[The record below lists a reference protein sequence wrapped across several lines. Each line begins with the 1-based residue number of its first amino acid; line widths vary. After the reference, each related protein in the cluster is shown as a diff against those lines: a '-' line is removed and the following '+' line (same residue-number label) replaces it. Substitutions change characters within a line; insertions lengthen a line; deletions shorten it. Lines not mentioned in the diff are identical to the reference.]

1 MARRIFLHLYMMR
14 VPLLL
19 LITLGFGLPPAF
31 HSAMLH
37 GLADL
42 QDNQIAVLTLSA
54 FLLLCATMSCC
65 FLVLLYGAA
74 RADGKRE
81 PPAPGASLVALPLRL
96 PLSGWIVGSLYI
108 FGGWCLL
115 RFLFAVERTLVSAR
129 SFTSGLSLHF
139 WEQAGLGILVG
150 TLLILA
156 VFFLDLWISDPKGV
170 PEIEVF
176 ALPIVFLLRQWG
188 WLSQILK
195 SVSNARPLGALKL
208 DRVISRCNRLN
219 LFGVRIFGPGYGAF
233 DAEGNPR
240 ELYPGH
246 AFAGILAVICFGLYF
261 LAGTGVYHQLYVDAP
276 FGPPRIYDAVLLQVT
291 LLLLLSCWVLAAFA
305 FFFDRYRIPVLI
317 PMFLILFGTSYLG
330 PSDHS
335 FHTISRATPAASS
348 LMTPAE
354 KFAGAPDH
362 VIAVAA
368 AGGGIQ
374 AAAWTSQ
381 VLCGLRQELGPA
393 FEQDVLV
400 ISGVSG
406 GSVGTMFYLRCLE
419 SPTGD
424 LMGAEAARKSS
435 LEAVAWGLAHP
446 DLRRAVLPLDWLSW
460 SGADRGWA
468 LERALRKNAQ
478 FSPMDRPLASVE
490 AQQKWPVVLLNSTEV
505 RTGDPI
511 VFTNSNFPQ
520 APDTKECDAR
530 LITGNFDL
538 QSKCNHRLHGFHT
551 VYSGRDVLLE
561 TAVRMSAAFPYV
573 SPAGRADTPWNAE
586 HLVDGGYFDNS
597 GLFTLTEW
605 IKEAAPDLSAPQ
617 GPGWPALSRK
627 KILILRVDAFPDG
640 NWTGPADQPRKWR
653 YQFLAPLD
661 AILHVRSEGQL
672 VRDGTE
678 GADLVEILNRRGH
691 DAAALTVRYIPENYA
706 STPAGPVSCAMDP
719 PLTWHLTEIEKLC
732 IEKNWQDIK
741 GDLLVKVNAFL
752 ATPATKPTGSPAK
765 VLNEPVRKGL
775 SLQRIAKQ

>member
-19 LITLGFGLPPAF
+19 LVTLGFGLPPAF
-31 HSAMLH
+31 RSPMLH

-42 QDNQIAVLTLSA
+42 EDNQIAVLALGA

-65 FLVLLYGAA
+65 FLVLLYGTA

-96 PLSGWIVGSLYI
+96 PASGWIVGGLYL
-108 FGGWCLL
+108 FGAWCLL
-115 RFLFAVERTLVSAR
+115 RFLFAVERTLVSTR
-129 SFTSGLSLHF
+129 STTAGLSLHF
-139 WEQAGLGILVG
+139 WEQAGLGVLIG

-156 VFFLDLWISDPKGV
+156 VFFLDMWISDPKAA

-176 ALPIVFLLRQWG
+176 ALPIVFLLRQWD
-188 WLSQILK
+188 WLSKILK
-195 SVSNARPLGALKL
+195 AVSDARPLRALKL
-208 DRVISRCNRLN
+208 DGVVSHCNRLN
-219 LFGVRIFGPGYGAF
+219 LFWVWISGPGYGAF
-233 DAEGNPR
+233 DADGKPR

-246 AFAGILAVICFGLYF
+246 AFAGILAVACIGLYF
-261 LAGTGVYHQLYVDAP
+261 VAGTGVHHKLAVDAP

-305 FFFDRYRIPVLI
+305 FYFDRFRIPVLI
-317 PMFLILFGTSYLG
+317 PIFLILFGTSYLG

-335 FHTISRATPAASS
+335 FHTISRTTGTATS
-348 LMTPAE
+348 LLRPAE
-354 KFAGAPDH
+354 KFASAQDH

-393 FEQDVLV
+393 FDQSVLV

-419 SPTGD
+419 SPAGD
-424 LMGAEAARKSS
+424 LFGAEAARKSS

-446 DLRRAVLPLDWLSW
+446 DLRHAVLPLDWLSW

-490 AQQKWPVVLLNSTEV
+490 VQQKWPVVLLNSTEV

-520 APDTKECDAR
+520 APDPKECAPS
-530 LITGNFDL
+530 LASGNVDL

-573 SPAGRADTPWNAE
+573 SPASRADTPWSAE

-617 GPGWPALSRK
+617 NPGSPPPARK

-640 NWTGPADQPRKWR
+640 NWTGPADQPHKWG
-653 YQFLAPLD
+653 YQFLAPLY

-678 GADLVEILNRRGH
+678 GADLLEILNRRGH
-691 DAAALTVRYIPENYA
+691 DASALTVRYIPENYA
-706 STPAGPVSCAMDP
+706 STPAGPVSCATDP
-719 PLTWHLTEIEKLC
+719 PLTWHLTKIEQLC
-732 IEKNWQDIK
+732 IEKNWEDMK

-752 ATPATKPTGSPAK
+752 ASPAAKPTGSPAK

-775 SLQRIAKQ
+775 SLQSIAKQ